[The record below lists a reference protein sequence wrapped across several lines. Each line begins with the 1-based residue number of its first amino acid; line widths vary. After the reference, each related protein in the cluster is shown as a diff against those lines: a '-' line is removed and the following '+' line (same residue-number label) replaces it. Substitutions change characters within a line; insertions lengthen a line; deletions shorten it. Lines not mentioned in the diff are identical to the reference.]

1 MKLTKDELAQTK
13 EKVRGPIIYSMENP
27 VRQMEWYAKQA
38 LDRPEEMMDYDMM
51 ISRLMKV
58 TAEEIQ
64 AVARDLFKTEKL
76 NLAVVGPISPS
87 RKDKLLGILKV

>member
-1 MKLTKDELAQTK
+1 
-13 EKVRGPIIYSMENP
+13 
-27 VRQMEWYAKQA
+27 MEWYAKQA